1 MTSEE
6 KENQTKIKILVA
18 EDNEMNLSMILDML
32 SIKGHDVIAARN
44 GQEAVDLAIAHK
56 PALIIMDISM
66 PVMDGLEATRKLRD
80 ILAFAGTPIIAL
92 TANAEEVN
100 RVNCFSAGCNE
111 FLTKPI
117 QTKELFDSLS
127 RNLPQIN

>member
-1 MTSEE
+1 MAPEE

-18 EDNEMNLSMILDML
+18 EDNEVNLSMILDML
-32 SIKGHDVIAARN
+32 SIKGYDVIVAKN

-56 PALIIMDISM
+56 PSLIIMDISM
-66 PVMDGLEATRKLRD
+66 PVMDGLEATRILRD

-100 RVNCFSAGCNE
+100 RLNCFSVGCNE
-111 FLTKPI
+111 FLEKPI

-127 RNLPQIN
+127 RNLRRTN